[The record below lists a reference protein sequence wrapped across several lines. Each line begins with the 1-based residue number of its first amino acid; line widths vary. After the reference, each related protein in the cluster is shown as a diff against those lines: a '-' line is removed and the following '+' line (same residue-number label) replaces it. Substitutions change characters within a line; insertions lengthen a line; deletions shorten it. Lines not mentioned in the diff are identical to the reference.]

1 MRNAKPEPVVVEEN
15 GIEILIKELRRNGA
29 FELVKTK
36 IQVLEGRQ
44 GEHYFGEV
52 AHEAVVAD
60 VQLMKQ
66 LQSPQTGG
74 DDAAEAV
81 GVDVEESEVG
91 EEA

>member
-1 MRNAKPEPVVVEEN
+1 
-15 GIEILIKELRRNGA
+15 
-29 FELVKTK
+29 
-36 IQVLEGRQ
+36 
-44 GEHYFGEV
+44 
-52 AHEAVVAD
+52 
-60 VQLMKQ
+60 MKQ